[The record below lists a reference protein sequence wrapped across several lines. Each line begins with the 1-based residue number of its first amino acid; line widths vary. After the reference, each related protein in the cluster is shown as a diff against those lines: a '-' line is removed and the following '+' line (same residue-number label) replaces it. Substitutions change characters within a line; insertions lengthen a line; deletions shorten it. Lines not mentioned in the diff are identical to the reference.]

1 MNAKDFELALKEF
14 AEKTIPEEHVRLMK
28 KVTLDLLGRVTEK
41 TPVDTGR
48 LRANWMTGINAP
60 DRTET
65 DSTTDNAIARAID
78 KLSSLEFGETVHLS
92 NNLPYAAKVEYGGY
106 SKPGQ
111 GKTVDGFSVQAPQ
124 GMLGV
129 SVEEVKAF
137 LKPDDKEV

>member
-1 MNAKDFELALKEF
+1 MKAKDFSLALREF
-14 AEKTIPEEHVRLMK
+14 AEKTVPEEHVRLMK
-28 KVTLDLLGRVTEK
+28 KVALDLLSRVTEK

-65 DSTTDNAIARAID
+65 ESTSDDAMTRASD
-78 KLSSLEFGETVHLS
+78 KLSSLKFGETVYLS
-92 NNLPYAAKVEYGGY
+92 NNLPYAAKVEHGGY
-106 SKPGQ
+106 PQPGG
-111 GKTVDGFSVQAPQ
+111 GKTVGGFSSQAPH

-137 LKPDDKEV
+137 LQHEDKEV